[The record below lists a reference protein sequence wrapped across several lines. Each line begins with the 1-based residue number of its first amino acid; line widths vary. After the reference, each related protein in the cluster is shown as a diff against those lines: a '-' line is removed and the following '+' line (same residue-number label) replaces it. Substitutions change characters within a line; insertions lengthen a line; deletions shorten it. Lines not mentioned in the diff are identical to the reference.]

1 MMGCFW
7 NGKFYVKAGNGGG
20 GGARGGR
27 GIPGGS
33 DWLAGPK
40 SW

>member
-1 MMGCFW
+1 MGCFW
-7 NGKFYVKAGNGGG
+7 NGKFYVKAGNG